1 MLWRRMFSIDS
12 LMQISVV
19 ATCLLAGGNSGVGDE
34 EVPPHGTVPSEL
46 IDRLKTLLTDK
57 APDVT
62 VTVESWGACSFAER
76 CQEYRLHYIASKR
89 GGFREKSGQ
98 RLGPTADGFHL
109 ELNWF
114 PALNGGASGKGWQ
127 PVYAQDYWS
136 LKSNAYKLKNDPGY
150 IDLRWE
156 YGPQTD
162 MTILDLVRS
171 EVEAFGDPVDD
182 ERSDGWTGKSATLKK
197 NLAIVLEKFQADAT
211 WRTDGESLVCEFHT
225 MEYDVHT
232 VDDNGHVSTEA
243 HQETG
248 SQRDGFVIRLV
259 PLKKAYLRQ
268 PRPVYGLSEGA
279 YWRDYFCVVDDPDH
293 AFRLE
298 LRYGTRTDKKLLNA
312 VATELDHGVRANREF

>member
-1 MLWRRMFSIDS
+1 MWCRRMRSIVFF
-12 LMQISVV
+12 MQISVV
-19 ATCLLAGGNSGVGDE
+19 ASCLLAGLNSGVCDE
-34 EVPPHGTVPSEL
+34 DLPDRRVPPEL
-46 IDRLKTLLTDK
+46 VERLKILLTEK

-62 VTVESWGACSFAER
+62 IDVDTPGWCSFTER
-76 CQEYRLHYIASKR
+76 CEEYRLHYIASKP
-89 GGFREKSGQ
+89 GAFREQSQ
-98 RLGPTADGFHL
+98 ERLGPRADGFHL
-109 ELNWF
+109 LLNWL
-114 PALNGGASGKGWQ
+114 PALGGGKIAGVWQ

-150 IDLRWE
+150 IDLSWE

-197 NLAIVLEKFQADAT
+197 NLAIVLEKFQADGT

-232 VDDNGHVSTEA
+232 VDDMGHVSTEA

-248 SQRDGFVIRLV
+248 PQRDGFVIRLV

-312 VATELDHGVRANREF
+312 VANELDHGVRANREF